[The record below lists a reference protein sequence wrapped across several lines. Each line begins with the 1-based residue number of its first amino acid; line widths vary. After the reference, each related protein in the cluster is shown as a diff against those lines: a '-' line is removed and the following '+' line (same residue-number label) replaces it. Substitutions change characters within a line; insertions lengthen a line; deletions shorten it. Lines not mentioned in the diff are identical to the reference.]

1 MGSGVILYMRY
12 YQKDFSEELLKT
24 IITTEMALKGHI
36 ENLLLEYK
44 PIFAKKNLDFDAG
57 FYKEG
62 NGPFM
67 PEYNSSVSIG
77 IAEENVEHI
86 DLHTIKIWECNRYFL
101 GMPNSKKIP
110 GSKLIGE
117 LLDET
122 IEDVKEELKE
132 YINNFLEE

>member
-1 MGSGVILYMRY
+1 MRY
-12 YQKDFSEELLKT
+12 HHKDFSGELLKT

-44 PIFAKKNLDFDAG
+44 PVFAKKDLDFNAG
-57 FYKEG
+57 FYKES
-62 NGPFM
+62 NDPFM

-77 IAEENVEHI
+77 IAEKNEDLN

-101 GMPNSKKIP
+101 GMPTSKKAP
-110 GSKLIGE
+110 GSKIIGE

-132 YINNFLEE
+132 YINDFLEE